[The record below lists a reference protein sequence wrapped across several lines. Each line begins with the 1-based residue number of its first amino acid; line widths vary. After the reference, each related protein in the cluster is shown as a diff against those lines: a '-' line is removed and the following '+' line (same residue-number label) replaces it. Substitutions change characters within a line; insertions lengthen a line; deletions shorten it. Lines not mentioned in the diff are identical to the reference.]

1 MDKKFSISHRMV
13 GSNRNRAIP
22 QGSEATNATTNYH
35 AQSFLRKWTE
45 TNHQRGR
52 PRSDFPALNKGKGL
66 RWQRIPKTPCGILLV
81 LTAFL
86 LFVMTTSH
94 SRLVRRF
101 GSIYRPLR
109 GSRLV
114 ETVQIAFRDVSY
126 VRPPTNRTSIV
137 SPTKLRRADDLQTM
151 LPDFG
156 GLVIRIPEDE
166 SKRLDRRVIQHDFQH
181 DLLYR
186 NLISGPNDDDDVE
199 GYYAFDDDNA
209 RNPLLRYDDH
219 EIHKTKRCRR
229 TNWHRSLF
237 NTCLTFHEY
246 DTLTR
251 FRSNELQYVS

>member
-1 MDKKFSISHRMV
+1 MV
-13 GSNRNRAIP
+13 GSNRNHTLIP
-22 QGSEATNATTNYH
+22 PAEATNATTNNH
-35 AQSFLRKWTE
+35 AQSFLRKWTD

-52 PRSDFPALNKGKGL
+52 PRNDFPALSKGKGL

-86 LFVMTTSH
+86 LLVMTTSH

-101 GSIYRPLR
+101 GSSYRPLG

-114 ETVQIAFRDVSY
+114 ETVQIAFRDVSL
-126 VRPPTNRTSIV
+126 VRPPTSIV
-137 SPTKLRRADDLQTM
+137 NPTKLRRADDLQTT

-156 GLVIRIPEDE
+156 GLVIRIPEDKL
-166 SKRLDRRVIQHDFQH
+166 KRLDRRVIQHDFQH
-181 DLLYR
+181 DLMYR
-186 NLISGPNDDDDVE
+186 NLISGPDDDDDVE

-209 RNPLLRYDDH
+209 RNPLLKYDDR

-229 TNWHRSLF
+229 TNWHRILF
-237 NTCLTFHEY
+237 GNCLIFHEY
-246 DTLTR
+246 DALTR